1 MGDWVLFK
9 TYFIEKYDEEEQY
22 AEETAGRGGLQG
34 INQISEETDE
44 AEDELSE
51 YLYSLKVAATEQS
64 ETMNQVNT
72 KTLSVV
78 EQLTARIKS
87 LTETV
92 AAQQK
97 TITSQQNTIAKLLGE
112 NGGGSGGGGGGNRN
126 GNRNTT
132 GQKKKC
138 PNCGKEGFHKPDDCL
153 ELPANEGKRKAG
165 WKSVF
170 EGMKNPYY
178 NK

>member
-1 MGDWVLFK
+1 M
-9 TYFIEKYDEEEQY
+9 
-22 AEETAGRGGLQG
+22 
-34 INQISEETDE
+34 NEETDE
-44 AEDELSE
+44 GDDELSE

-64 ETMNQVNT
+64 KTMNQVNA

-78 EQLTARIKS
+78 EELTARVKS

-97 TITSQQNTIAKLLGE
+97 TITSQQNTIAKLIGTQ
-112 NGGGSGGGGGGNRN
+112 GGGGGEGGTRN
-126 GNRNTT
+126 NNRNT
-132 GQKKKC
+132 GNKKKC
-138 PNCGKEGFHKPDDCL
+138 PNCRKEGFHKPDDCL
-153 ELPANEGKRKAG
+153 ELPANESKRKSG

-170 EGMKNPYY
+170 EGMKNPHH